1 MGSTLSIVN
10 DLKYTC
16 LATVM
21 TAGGGFVVD
30 QDTVTAGNTKKFD
43 LGKVW
48 YDLKF
53 ELHDPS
59 GTLTQ
64 TMTYAIPRSYS
75 VPCLLTFSSVYMGN
89 DVTLALSGVFGP
101 GTVGKRLYNGEDTAK
116 GILSKNELALYL
128 SAGGKEGDHIDRMIE
143 IAKKHKLIGQYVS
156 P

>member
-10 DLKYTC
+10 DLKYSC
-16 LATVM
+16 LVTVM

-53 ELHDPS
+53 ELQNPS

-64 TMTYAIPRSYS
+64 TMT
-75 VPCLLTFSSVYMGN
+75 VYMGN

-143 IAKKHKLIGQYVS
+143 IAKKHKLIGHRSLVPIDS
-156 P
+156 SVKAIEVGSD